1 MFNGAVL
8 CRPNTIDMKR
18 EIQQKIASCKALQG
32 KSVFD
37 LCQTDRF
44 MENLGAYMEA
54 QRQDRKAIQT
64 SYQAMR
70 KMGGAKGYKL
80 PAHPID
86 RVMDLSVEQFRD
98 EFCSCINRTNERPVA
113 QRKYIWQL
121 GTQAY
126 HLTIAQIVCEEFP
139 ELKETLIPTTKN
151 S

>member
-1 MFNGAVL
+1 MNVFMYDKET
-8 CRPNTIDMKR
+8 RD
-18 EIQQKIASCKALQG
+18 KIASCKALQG
-32 KSVFD
+32 QSVLG
-37 LCQTDRF
+37 LCHTERF
-44 MENLGAYMEA
+44 MDNLGAYIEA
-54 QRQDRKAIQT
+54 QRQYRKAIKA

-121 GTQAY
+121 GMQAY
-126 HLTIAQIVCEEFP
+126 NLTIAQIVVEEFP
-139 ELKETLIPTTKN
+139 ELKDTLIPKTN
-151 S
+151 QS